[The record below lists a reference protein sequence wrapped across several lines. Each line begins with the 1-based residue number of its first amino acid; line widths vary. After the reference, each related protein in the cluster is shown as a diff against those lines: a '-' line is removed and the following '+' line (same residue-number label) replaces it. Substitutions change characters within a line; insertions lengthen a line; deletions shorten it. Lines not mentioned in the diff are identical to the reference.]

1 MLYKQTFTVEGCF
14 NFPLDML
21 RYDRCTPYE
30 QIDVDRVEASVRHDR
45 NLRTIK
51 LVRFITT
58 KKDRPTI
65 DKLRRCRRRLGIRPR
80 GATLTERAMPMVN
93 GVPA

>member
-51 LVRFITT
+51 LVRFITN
-58 KKDRPTI
+58 KKNQPTI
-65 DKLRRCRRRLGIRPR
+65 DRWASFGWNVHPWSIE
-80 GATLTERAMPMVN
+80 TEKM
-93 GVPA
+93 